1 MLAFNFQN
9 MVNSLQCHFLQS
21 FSKTIIFKK
30 EVLIIEYD
38 FSYPYYSGNKL
49 TLIKDITGWI
59 IKFN

>member
-1 MLAFNFQN
+1 